1 MTLDQCVKRL
11 IIKSPFYG
19 LFILGLNRRFD
30 DKCPTACVARNGI
43 NTELLVNKDFWESLN
58 DEMQISILCH
68 EVEHLLFGHVF
79 MAESFGNHNLFNM
92 AADEECNS
100 YLPALQKD
108 PYCYPKAFGHPD
120 KQGTKWYYSELSK
133 QQKENPQNG
142 NGSGQSNNDSGQNQQ
157 GRQTV
162 DDHSSWKEF
171 KDLSDAEKELV
182 KQQID
187 HQAKQV
193 AEQVQKMA
201 GSIPGEFKDYIDSL
215 FKQKPAVFNWK
226 AYFRRMLGVI
236 MDITLKKTYKKESNR
251 FHNCAGI
258 RKKKKVAIMVAIDT
272 SGSVSDQEL
281 CDFFSE
287 INHIYKSGAIIRI
300 VEFDHGL
307 QRQYDYKGKWDG
319 TISGRGGT
327 EFSMPINL
335 YNQHRKDYSAL
346 VMFTDGYAPINNLNP
361 QGPVIWIITS
371 DGSKQNY
378 PGKTI
383 YIPKNNE

>member
-1 MTLDQCVKRL
+1 MTIDACVKRL
-11 IIKSPFYG
+11 LIKDPFYG
-19 LFILGLNRRFD
+19 LFLLGLNRYYD
-30 DKCPTACVARNGI
+30 DTCPTACVKRSGI
-43 NTELLVNKDFWESLN
+43 NVELCINKQFWDSLT
-58 DEMQISILCH
+58 DEMQFAIVKH
-68 EVEHLLFGHVF
+68 ECGHLLFNHMF
-79 MAESFGNHNLFNM
+79 MSESFSNKMLFNV
-92 AADEECNS
+92 ASDSEINS
-100 YLPALQKD
+100 YIPELKKD
-108 PYCYPKAFGHPD
+108 PYCYAAAFGLPD
-120 KQGTKWYYSELSK
+120 QRGTKFYYENIK
-133 QQKENPQNG
+133 FPEQQGDGDNKGE
-142 NGSGQSNNDSGQNQQ
+142 DSGQGQS
-157 GRQTV
+157 GDSRQTV

-171 KDLSDAEKELV
+171 KDLSQAEKELV

-187 HQAKQV
+187 HHAKQV

-201 GSIPGEFKDYIDSL
+201 GSIPGQFKEYIDSL

-287 INHIYKSGAIIRI
+287 INHIYKAGAIIRI